1 MTVPPPPAVLD
12 ASVRVLRIFDVA
24 SAVSLA
30 RVERILAERGRV
42 ARIRLSRV
50 EPKALAFAD
59 PPVAMELAPPVL
71 ETGGLRPEVR
81 ATARIHSFG
90 VVSLSLDVA
99 LPGPMPW
106 DDFQRFAREAERD
119 AAATSYWRMQ
129 LDALLDAIRP
139 ALEEAAAVRME
150 EDYTIVTVRRL
161 EPTTRAADLVA
172 SVDLVPLLT
181 HDARPLSDPAR
192 RDVLRHTLS
201 YYEDDLVVI
210 TWDRA
215 LVVEPSPDDD
225 VADVLEVAN
234 AQLLELRYYD
244 ALLDRELP
252 RVYDEAEAI
261 RAHRVVLSG
270 RYARTA
276 RKMRALVAEITEVT
290 EKVDNALK
298 VTDDVYL
305 ARVYGAALEQFR
317 VRFWAGA
324 VDRKLA
330 LIRDTYSALYDEA
343 MALRSEALE
352 LAIVLLIVLEIV
364 LTFVRH

>member
-1 MTVPPPPAVLD
+1 MPALAPPSVRD
-12 ASVRVLRIFDVA
+12 ASVRVLRVFDVA

-30 RVERILAERGRV
+30 HVERILAERGRV

-59 PPVAMELAPPVL
+59 PPVAVELAPPGL
-71 ETGGLRPEVR
+71 EVAGTRPAVS
-81 ATARIHSFG
+81 ATARVHSFG

-99 LPGPMPW
+99 LPGEVPW
-106 DDFQRFAREAERD
+106 AEFQRFAREAERE
-119 AAATSYWRMQ
+119 AAASSFWRVQ
-129 LDALLDAIRP
+129 LDGLLDALRP
-139 ALEEAAAVRME
+139 ALEGAAAVRME
-150 EDYTIVTVRRL
+150 EDYTIVTVRSL
-161 EPTTRAADLVA
+161 APGMRATELMAA
-172 SVDLVPLLT
+172 VDLVPLLT
-181 HDARPLSDPAR
+181 HDARPLSDAAR

-252 RVYDEAEAI
+252 RVYDEAAAV
-261 RAHRVVLSG
+261 RGHTRVLGG

-330 LIRDTYSALYDEA
+330 LIRDTYTALYDEA

-352 LAIVLLIVLEIV
+352 VSIVLLIVLEIV
-364 LTFVRH
+364 LTLFRH